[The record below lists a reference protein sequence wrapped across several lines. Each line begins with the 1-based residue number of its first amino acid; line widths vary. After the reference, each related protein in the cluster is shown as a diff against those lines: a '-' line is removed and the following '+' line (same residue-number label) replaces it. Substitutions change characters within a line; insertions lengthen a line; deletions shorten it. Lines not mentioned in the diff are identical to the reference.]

1 MVIQFP
7 PTLLESVIDIRVVV
21 AVLCQTIMDD
31 NGMEII
37 RSLLLL
43 DVWFF
48 KDLLNVFNL
57 ALEGINL
64 ILGCIFK
71 PF

>member
-57 ALEGINL
+57 ALEDVNL

>member
-21 AVLCQTIMDD
+21 SILCQTIMDD

-57 ALEGINL
+57 ALEDVNL

>member
-7 PTLLESVIDIRVVV
+7 PTLLESIIDIRVVV
-21 AVLCQTIMDD
+21 AILGQTIMDD
-31 NGMEII
+31 NGMKII

-57 ALEGINL
+57 ALEDVNL